1 MAAFPSS
8 WPPVA
13 AGRAGDRGLPRPS
26 SGPGHAPPPPPAPLG
41 APWATL
47 QPPQGSGSETG
58 HAQLGQCRGLHGPW
72 RGRRRSQPSP
82 AGVLELLTPR
92 GSPTRGPWALR
103 PAPRVPAPG
112 AAPPRAST
120 RSGKGAWRTGLESA
134 HLPSELPEVLT
145 LPQASAKT
153 GWRVAEGKR
162 PRLCRKRSARPLQQ
176 PDNAA
181 SRLPASAPSPALEKR
196 LCPLSKPPASL
207 PHQAVGFACLSSS
220 SRLDA
225 QHSCAAGT
233 TGRHG
238 PGSPGSPAAPETGD
252 REGASL

>member
-1 MAAFPSS
+1 MIICSICENGPVAGRLPAKHKLKHFRMRRKQRQCRFNCPSGVPGAKMAAFPSS

-26 SGPGHAPPPPPAPLG
+26 SSPGCAPPPPPAPLG

-103 PAPRVPAPG
+103 PAPRVPPRGLPRPG
-112 AAPPRAST
+112 LPPEVEGE
-120 RSGKGAWRTGLESA
+120 SGERAWRAPTFPVS
-134 HLPSELPEVLT
+134 S
-145 LPQASAKT
+145 
-153 GWRVAEGKR
+153 
-162 PRLCRKRSARPLQQ
+162 PRC
-176 PDNAA
+176 
-181 SRLPASAPSPALEKR
+181 
-196 LCPLSKPPASL
+196 
-207 PHQAVGFACLSSS
+207 
-220 SRLDA
+220 
-225 QHSCAAGT
+225 
-233 TGRHG
+233 
-238 PGSPGSPAAPETGD
+238 
-252 REGASL
+252 